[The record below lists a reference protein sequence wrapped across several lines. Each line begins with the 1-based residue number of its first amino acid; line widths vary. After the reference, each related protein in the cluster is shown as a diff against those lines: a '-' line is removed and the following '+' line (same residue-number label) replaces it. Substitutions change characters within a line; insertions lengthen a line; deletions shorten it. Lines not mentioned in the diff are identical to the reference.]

1 MKVFIM
7 CAGKSTRYPKP
18 YPKHLETINGEPN
31 YKRTIRL
38 LNENGI
44 SDVIVSVS
52 DNNEHH
58 FEYSNKIIG
67 SDKREIDRFRNI
79 RNFFDREGLML
90 YGDVVYHENDMKIIL
105 DNLHGEITFFSSS
118 NFINREIFGIYVSN
132 KNKFYNAVDDTAS
145 KFENNL
151 IRREIGLDVFEELEI
166 EEEDLVFLED
176 TDDYDI
182 VADYNRIKERYELL
196 VKSKNI

>member
-7 CAGKSTRYPKP
+7 CAGKSSRYPKP

-44 SDVIVSVS
+44 SDVIISVS
-52 DNNEHH
+52 DENKDY
-58 FEYSNKIIG
+58 FEYPNKIVG

-79 RNFFDREGLML
+79 RNFFDREALML
-90 YGDVVYHENDMKIIL
+90 YGDVVYHENDMKTIL
-105 DNLHGEITFFSSS
+105 EALQGEITFFSSS
-118 NFINREIFGIYVSN
+118 NFMYREIFGIYVSN
-132 KNKFYNAVDDTAS
+132 KNKFYNAVDNTAS

-151 IRREIGLDVFEELEI
+151 IRREIGLDVFEELKI

-176 TDDYDI
+176 TEDYDLL
-182 VADYNRIKERYELL
+182 ADYNRIKEIYEL
-196 VKSKNI
+196 KNI